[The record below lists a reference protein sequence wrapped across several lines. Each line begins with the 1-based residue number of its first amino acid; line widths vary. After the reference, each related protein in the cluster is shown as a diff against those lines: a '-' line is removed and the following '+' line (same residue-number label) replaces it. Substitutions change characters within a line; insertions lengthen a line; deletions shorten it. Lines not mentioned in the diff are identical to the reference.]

1 MVLKMNKIQYCKLQL
16 YVLDLFIFLF
26 FFFKLQLY
34 FLLKKI
40 ELHHKKG
47 KIKKKIKIS
56 DKIFFLTIRKM

>member
-1 MVLKMNKIQYCKLQL
+1 MALKMNKIQYCKLQL
-16 YVLDLFIFLF
+16 YVLDLFIL